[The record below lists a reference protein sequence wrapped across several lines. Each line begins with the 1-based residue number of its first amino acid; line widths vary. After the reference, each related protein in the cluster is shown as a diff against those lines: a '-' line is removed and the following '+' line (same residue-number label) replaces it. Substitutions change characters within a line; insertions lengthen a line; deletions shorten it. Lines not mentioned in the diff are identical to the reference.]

1 MENSLILFL
10 TCPPLLFALVEDTQ
24 VAAGSATIEQPDA
37 KTQLIHAADKT
48 AINCKRFNVGKDET
62 VYFVQPG
69 PKAKVLCRVTGKEAS
84 IIEGNL
90 KADGR
95 LFIVNPSSIY
105 FRETAKIGVHSL
117 IATTLNISDE
127 DFVKGNHRFFLEEGA
142 KDSVIVNKAQIA
154 AAQDVVFMA
163 PQILNRGVIKAALG
177 RVECLGGELI
187 TLNFEGDNLISFA
200 IDEPLKKGFI
210 EQAGKIE
217 SGQEVLL
224 KLRVADEMIRKVV
237 NVDGLEPATQM
248 QFENGKV
255 YLVAKNSIAAPSIKA
270 EGPLLETAGDFSG
283 VSHLELSA
291 NKEIQVM
298 GGTIKSKLGPGDA
311 VLKVGQG
318 VLTIDGA
325 LTYAKDLIKD
335 KEAPKS
341 LTLSAKIIDQN
352 AVVKSN
358 SPMTYCADMILLSAD
373 VNVPNS
379 TITFNG
385 PVVIDGDNVKIASGR
400 SIGDIQ
406 FNSTLDADKSS
417 CNLTIFNGAQSAAVI
432 FKEPIGSKGPFSTLS
447 IETGKTVFS
456 NIGDRH
462 RPAAEKLIVKSPTA
476 DLLGPV
482 IHAKEQE
489 WEVPQLSV
497 KSGQTI
503 TFIAHDKPLIFAPV
517 THVFLSPQT
526 NVAFETSGGPFQI
539 PKLTGG
545 PEQSVSV
552 STGHGDS
559 TIGELS
565 GKLGPLHVQS
575 RNIYSAGKMDVGT
588 IFMEAHEDIGY
599 AADLHGKKFQY
610 ELLSEGEVTL
620 NAKHG
625 MVGTKEFPLLVKSKG
640 KLYLGAKSYAH
651 VDGYFAH
658 GFPYVYK
665 KNPPPRTV
673 YQGIETQY
681 VFNEEIFMEEEEIQS
696 LTPDLAHL
704 IPYGFVDG
712 SHFSFRRAPIYFT
725 QGDRKIAD
733 ASDDLDDE

>member
-1 MENSLILFL
+1 M
-10 TCPPLLFALVEDTQ
+10 FALVEDTQ
-24 VAAGSATIEQPDA
+24 VTAGSATIEQPDA
-37 KTQLIHAADKT
+37 KTQRIHAADKT
-48 AINCKRFNVGKDET
+48 AINCKRFNIGKDET
-62 VYFVQPG
+62 VHFVQPG

-84 IIEGNL
+84 VIEGNL

-105 FRETAKIGVHSL
+105 FRETAKIDVHSL

-127 DFVKGNHRFFLEEGA
+127 DFVKGNHRFFLQDGA
-142 KDSVIVNKAQIA
+142 KDSVIVNQGQIT
-154 AAQDVVFMA
+154 AAQDVVFLA
-163 PQILNRGVIKAALG
+163 PQVLNRAVIKAAVG
-177 RVECLGGELI
+177 RVEFLGGEVI

-210 EQAGKIE
+210 QQAGKIE
-217 SGQEVLL
+217 SGGEVML

-248 QFENGKV
+248 QFENGKI
-255 YLVAKNSIAAPSIKA
+255 YLVAKSSITAPSVKA
-270 EGPLLETAGDFSG
+270 DGPLLETAGDFSG
-283 VSHLELSA
+283 VSNLELSA
-291 NKEIQVM
+291 NKEMQVM
-298 GGTIKSKLGPGDA
+298 GGTIKSKLGPGEA
-311 VLKVGQG
+311 VLKVGHG

-325 LTYAKDLIKD
+325 LTYAKDLIND

-352 AVVKSN
+352 GPVKTS

-373 VNVPNS
+373 VNAPNS
-379 TITFNG
+379 NVTFNG
-385 PVVIDGDNVKIASGR
+385 PVVIDGSNVKIASGR

-406 FNSTLDADKSS
+406 FNSTLDADHPSR
-417 CNLTIFNGAQSAAVI
+417 NLTIFNGAQSAAVV
-432 FKEPIGSKGPFSTLS
+432 FKEPIGSKGPFSTVT
-447 IETGKTVFS
+447 IETGKAVFS

-462 RPAAEKLIVKSPTA
+462 RPAAEKLVVKSPSA

-482 IHAKEQE
+482 IHAKEQW

-497 KSGQTI
+497 KSGKPTI
-503 TFIAHDKPLIFAPV
+503 FIAHDKPLIFAPV

-526 NVAFETSGGPFQI
+526 HVTFETSGGHFKMA
-539 PKLTGG
+539 KLTGG
-545 PEQSVSV
+545 TEQSVFV
-552 STGHGDS
+552 STGQGDA
-559 TIGELS
+559 TIGQLS
-565 GKLGPLHVQS
+565 GKLGPLHVES
-575 RNIYSAGKMDVGT
+575 RTIYSAGKIDVST
-588 IFMEAHEDIGY
+588 IFMQAHEDIGY
-599 AADLHGKKFQY
+599 AADSHGKTFQY
-610 ELLSEGEVTL
+610 ELLSEGEVIL

-625 MVGTKEFPLLVKSKG
+625 MVGTKEFPMLIKSKG
-640 KLYLGAKSYAH
+640 KLFLGAKSYAH

-704 IPYGFVDG
+704 IPYGFVDA

-725 QGDRKIAD
+725 QGDRKLTD
-733 ASDDLDDE
+733 ASDDLDE